1 MVERA
6 SRKTQVRTF
15 CFDIETS
22 NLRSDIGSLRVA
34 CFAELNSQGEIFKI
48 LTRDVLEM
56 HGEKNLAQ
64 WITHRVEEADILI
77 GHNID
82 AFDKNFING
91 VLIRWNLPKLPKRY
105 YIDTLMVARY
115 GMKGLLQSNSLENLA
130 DYFRLSIQKDHP
142 SKHIWRGAN
151 DMEEKSIK
159 RLRQRC
165 ISDVQINVLLWER
178 LKPYFH
184 EWKGH

>member
-1 MVERA
+1 M
-6 SRKTQVRTF
+6 KTFV
-15 CFDIETS
+15 FDCETS

-34 CFAELNSQGEIFKI
+34 CFAELNSEGEIFKI

-64 WITHRVEEADILI
+64 WIAHRIEEADILI

-82 AFDKNFING
+82 GFDKNFING

-115 GMKGLLQSNSLENLA
+115 GMKGLLQSCSLENLA
-130 DYFRLSIQKDHP
+130 DYFRLSIQKDKP
-142 SKHIWRGAN
+142 SKHSWRGAN
-151 DMEEKSIK
+151 DMEPASLKKIRK
-159 RLRQRC
+159 RC
-165 ISDVQINVLLWER
+165 ISDVQVTALLWEK
-178 LKPYFH
+178 LKPFWLEY
-184 EWKGH
+184 KGH